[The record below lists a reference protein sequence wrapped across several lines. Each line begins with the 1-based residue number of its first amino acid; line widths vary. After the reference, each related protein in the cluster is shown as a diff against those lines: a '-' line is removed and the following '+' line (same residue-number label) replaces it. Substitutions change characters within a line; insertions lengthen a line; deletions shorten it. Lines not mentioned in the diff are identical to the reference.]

1 MPQTKPKAK
10 RERRRS
16 RRQQSAWIVSSVDHA
31 ARECELMDLSLHGAK
46 IVVDVDAEIGCRFR
60 LSLVPFSTE
69 GKPCEVI
76 WRRGKTLGIKF
87 VP

>member
-1 MPQTKPKAK
+1 
-10 RERRRS
+10 
-16 RRQQSAWIVSSVDHA
+16 
-31 ARECELMDLSLHGAK
+31 MDVSLHGAK
-46 IVVDVDAEIGCRFR
+46 IVVDVDAEIECRFR
-60 LSLVPFSTE
+60 LSLVPSSTE